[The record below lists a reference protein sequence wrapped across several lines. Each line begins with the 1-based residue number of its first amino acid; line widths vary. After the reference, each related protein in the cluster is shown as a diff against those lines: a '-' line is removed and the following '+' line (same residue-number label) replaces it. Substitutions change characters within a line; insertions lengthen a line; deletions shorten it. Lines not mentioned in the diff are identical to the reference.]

1 MKRNSRIL
9 VRQMLATVLAVAL
22 VMPAAAL
29 GAGKSG
35 KKNFKEGTKYAAN
48 QQWDLAAQEFALAV
62 SAEPDNAEYRLHYAR
77 ALQQASIMFLK
88 RGDTLAE
95 QKDFASAYNAYRQSF
110 AYDPSNEMAIVKMK
124 RMLEMQKA
132 ASGLGDAISYNPR
145 TGNVVPT
152 SSEVRVASK
161 PRTLEAQ
168 KVVRIQDQG
177 MKMWV
182 SQMGTQL
189 GLNVLFDETVRDTR
203 VSLELRDVSWAR
215 ALDLLMIQNKLTYEL
230 IDRKTIFVY
239 PDNPTN
245 RQKFEKLMIKT
256 FYLGNAKHT
265 EVRTAVQGLISTAGG
280 GRQIASLEQVN
291 ALIVRATPAE
301 LQLVNEIIKSIDKN
315 KAEVV
320 VDINIYE
327 VARNDSME
335 IGNQIALQS
344 QSVNVYL
351 RDSSGNVVTDTDGRP
366 VIDEILPSA
375 FLGNLGGIGRAAI
388 GALAGNTFN
397 PFLGGVGTLFGLP
410 PSSLSLLQGRGRT
423 RLLYN
428 SQIHALD
435 GQQNQTKVG
444 RSVPVRT
451 GTNFGAGF
459 GAPGIAGGQGG
470 VGGQQGINQ
479 GVGGFGGGGLFDNIQ
494 YKDVGLVIDV
504 TPTITNE
511 GYIEIK
517 MKLEST
523 AVEASGEASNLTPVF
538 SQRSMSTTARIL
550 DGVTAVVAGVRQD
563 TKSDSRSTI
572 PFVGL
577 VPILGRFFTTPKQSS
592 QESDL
597 VITVTPHI
605 TRAPQIDSSDHL
617 AQLSGPMQGG
627 MLRSIEDVIEQIQE
641 DEAQEKR
648 MIAQRLGP
656 PSANTAT
663 GVQTAGVPSGT
674 GAVANP
680 AAPGSGVVVNTVSSN
695 AVPPGSNPGGTGVRP
710 IPQTPSG
717 APVQEAS
724 FTPPPVA
731 PAAQPPANPQNPNP
745 QNPNPQNPNMERPVS
760 EGAAPAVNEKGE
772 AIVKSE
778 GAETGAGAAG
788 IAGSA
793 PAGEKKAA
801 DAEAEP
807 PQEAGPAQPVPQAR
821 MLPPQ
826 MPEHVRRDIERARA
840 EASERAK
847 QERNNPKPQEIPAES
862 LNIQKPTTP
871 VQRATVRPVTRPA
884 ATGDK
889 AAAPAA
895 GEQPVGPQ
903 VTLMLTPQSEKANVG
918 KTLQMAVTAGGLTQL
933 TNAILIFKF
942 DPAKMRIASV
952 RPGTALGKDGDV
964 IHQVSGG
971 ELRVTI
977 TQTKPLA
984 GGGLITIELMPLAAG
999 EVQFELVAGQ
1009 TTVTLP
1015 GNMKAQAVSVPVK
1028 LTFNK

>member
-1 MKRNSRIL
+1 MKRNSKIL
-9 VRQMLATVLAVAL
+9 VRQILATALALAL
-22 VMPAAAL
+22 VLPGAAF
-29 GAGKSG
+29 GGGKSG
-35 KKNFKEGTKYAAN
+35 KKNFKEGTRYAAN

-110 AYDPSNEMAIVKMK
+110 AYDPSNEMALVKMK
-124 RMLEMQKA
+124 RMLELQKA
-132 ASGLGDAISYNPR
+132 ASGLGEAISYNPH
-145 TGNVVPT
+145 TGNIVPT
-152 SSEVRVASK
+152 SNEVRVASK

-168 KVVRIQDQG
+168 KLVRIQDQQ
-177 MKMWV
+177 MKTWIT
-182 SQMGTQL
+182 QMGGQL

-215 ALDLLMIQNKLTYEL
+215 ALDLMLIQNKLAYEL
-230 IDRKTIFVY
+230 IDRKTVFIY

-301 LQLVNEIIKSIDKN
+301 LQLVQDIIKSIDKN

-327 VARNDSME
+327 VARNDSLE
-335 IGNQIALQS
+335 IGNQLALQS

-351 RDSSGNVVTDTDGRP
+351 RDSNGNVVTDTDGRP
-366 VIDEILPSA
+366 VIDQTLPSA

-388 GALAGNTFN
+388 GAIAGNTTN

-410 PSSLSLLQGRGRT
+410 PTSLSLLQGRGRT

-459 GAPGIAGGQGG
+459 GGPIINPGQGG
-470 VGGQQGINQ
+470 VGGQPGGGIVNP
-479 GVGGFGGGGLFDNIQ
+479 GLGFGGGGLFDNIQ

-538 SQRSMSTTARIL
+538 SQRSLSTTARVL

-577 VPILGRFFTTPKQSS
+577 VPVLGRFFTTPKQSS

-617 AQLSGPMQGG
+617 AQVSGPMQGG
-627 MLRSIEDVIEQIQE
+627 MSRSLEDVVQQIQA
-641 DEAQEKR
+641 DEEQEKR
-648 MIAQRLGP
+648 MIAQTAP
-656 PSANTAT
+656 PVASPAAAGQITA
-663 GVQTAGVPSGT
+663 AP
-674 GAVANP
+674 P
-680 AAPGSGVVVNTVSSN
+680 AAPSAANQGVVVNTVSSS
-695 AVPPGSNPGGTGVRP
+695 AVPAGSNPGGSGVRT

-724 FTPPPVA
+724 FTPPP
-731 PAAQPPANPQNPNP
+731 AAQPGQPQSDQP
-745 QNPNPQNPNMERPVS
+745 QPGQQPQQQPQVP
-760 EGAAPAVNEKGE
+760 EGAPAGSDAKGE
-772 AIVKSE
+772 TGKGEQETAE
-778 GAETGAGAAG
+778 GAPGARGAAG
-788 IAGSA
+788 
-793 PAGEKKAA
+793 GEKKAA
-801 DAEAEP
+801 GEEELQPPVVEP
-807 PQEAGPAQPVPQAR
+807 SEPVPQAR
-821 MLPPQ
+821 VVPPQ
-826 MPEHVRRDIERARA
+826 VPEHIRKAVEQEMAMVRER
-840 EASERAK
+840 ER
-847 QERNNPKPQEIPAES
+847 QEQGKPKTQEIPAEY
-862 LNIQKPTTP
+862 LNQPKPTAP
-871 VQRATVRPVTRPA
+871 VQRATVRPVSRS
-884 ATGDK
+884 DQD
-889 AAAPAA
+889 APN
-895 GEQPVGPQ
+895 PQ
-903 VTLMLTPQSEKANVG
+903 VNLALTPQSDSVNVG
-918 KTLQMAVTAGGLTQL
+918 KSVQVAVTAGGLSQL
-933 TNAILIFKF
+933 TNAVLVFRF
-942 DPAKMRIASV
+942 DPARIRIDSV
-952 RPGTALGKDGDV
+952 RSGAALGRDADV
-964 IHQVSGG
+964 VHQVTGG
-971 ELRVTI
+971 MLRVTI
-977 TQTKPLA
+977 NNTKPLVA
-984 GGGLITIELMPLAAG
+984 GGLLTIELSALAEG
-999 EVQFELVAGQ
+999 EATVELFAER
-1009 TTVTLP
+1009 TSIALP
-1015 GNMKAQAVSVPVK
+1015 GNMRARSAAAPLK
-1028 LTFNK
+1028 LTFTK

>member
-1 MKRNSRIL
+1 MKRNSKIL
-9 VRQMLATVLAVAL
+9 VRQMLATALAVAL
-22 VMPAAAL
+22 VLPGAAF
-29 GAGKSG
+29 GGGKSG
-35 KKNFKEGTKYAAN
+35 KKNFKEGTRYAAN

-110 AYDPSNEMAIVKMK
+110 AYDPSNEMAMVKMK
-124 RMLEMQKA
+124 RMLELQKA
-132 ASGLGDAISYNPR
+132 ASGLGEAVSYNPH
-145 TGNVVPT
+145 TGNIVPT
-152 SSEVRVASK
+152 SSDVRVASK

-168 KVVRIQDQG
+168 KLVRIQDQQ
-177 MKMWV
+177 MKTWIT
-182 SQMGTQL
+182 QMGGQL

-215 ALDLLMIQNKLTYEL
+215 ALDLMLIQNKLAYEL
-230 IDRKTIFVY
+230 IDRKTVFIY

-291 ALIVRATPAE
+291 ALIVRATPVE
-301 LQLVNEIIKSIDKN
+301 LQLVQDIIKSIDKN

-327 VARNDSME
+327 VARNDSLE
-335 IGNQIALQS
+335 IGNQLALQS

-351 RDSSGNVVTDTDGRP
+351 RDSSGNVVTDSDGRP
-366 VIDEILPSA
+366 VIDQTLPSA

-388 GALAGNTFN
+388 GAIAGNTAN

-410 PSSLSLLQGRGRT
+410 PTSLSLLQGRGRT

-459 GAPGIAGGQGG
+459 GGPIIAPGQGG
-470 VGGQQGINQ
+470 AGGQQGGIVNQ
-479 GVGGFGGGGLFDNIQ
+479 GLGFGSGGLFDNIQ

-523 AVEASGEASNLTPVF
+523 AVEASGEATNLTPVF
-538 SQRSMSTTARIL
+538 SQRSLSTTARVL

-577 VPILGRFFTTPKQSS
+577 VPVLGRFFTTPKQSS

-617 AQLSGPMQGG
+617 AQVSGPMQGG
-627 MLRSIEDVIEQIQE
+627 MSRSLEEVVQQIQA
-641 DEAQEKR
+641 DEEQEKR
-648 MIAQRLGP
+648 MIAQTAPPVASPGAAGTIAGAP
-656 PSANTAT
+656 ASVPSA
-663 GVQTAGVPSGT
+663 
-674 GAVANP
+674 ANQ
-680 AAPGSGVVVNTVSSN
+680 GIVVNTVSSS
-695 AVPPGSNPGGTGVRP
+695 AVPAGSNPGGSGVRT

-724 FTPPPVA
+724 FTPPP
-731 PAAQPPANPQNPNP
+731 AAQPGQPQSDQQQPGQQPAVP
-745 QNPNPQNPNMERPVS
+745 ERP
-760 EGAAPAVNEKGE
+760 EGAPAGSEAKGE
-772 AIVKSE
+772 PGKGEKESAE
-778 GAETGAGAAG
+778 GAPGVQRGAGA
-788 IAGSA
+788 
-793 PAGEKKAA
+793 EKKAA
-801 DAEAEP
+801 GEEDPPPPVVEP
-807 PQEAGPAQPVPQAR
+807 SEPVPQAR
-821 MLPPQ
+821 VVPPQ
-826 MPEHVRRDIERARA
+826 WPEHIRKAVEKEMALARER
-840 EASERAK
+840 EKEEQSK
-847 QERNNPKPQEIPAES
+847 PKPQEIPVEY
-862 LNIQKPTTP
+862 LNQPKPTAP
-871 VQRATVRPVTRPA
+871 VQRASVRPVSRP
-884 ATGDK
+884 DQD
-889 AAAPAA
+889 A
-895 GEQPVGPQ
+895 GSPQ
-903 VTLMLTPQSEKANVG
+903 VNLALTPQSDSVSVG
-918 KTLQMAVTAGGLTQL
+918 KSVQVAVTAGGLTQL
-933 TNAILIFKF
+933 TNAVLVFKF
-942 DPAKMRIASV
+942 DPARIRIDSV
-952 RPGTALGKDGDV
+952 RPGAALGREADV
-964 IHQVSGG
+964 VHQVTGG
-971 ELRVTI
+971 MLRVTI
-977 TQTKPLA
+977 NHTKPLVA
-984 GGGLITIELMPLAAG
+984 GGLINIELSALAEG
-999 EVQFELVAGQ
+999 EATVELFAER
-1009 TTVTLP
+1009 TSIALP
-1015 GNMKAQAVSVPVK
+1015 GNMRARSAAAPLK
-1028 LTFNK
+1028 LTFSK